1 MATKTG
7 GKTIFGEKCQFT
19 LRTKIFIK
27 ITLSSTISKITP
39 LECFM
44 YNFKMAAKNS
54 RKTIFSKNCQ
64 NTTHIKP
71 GGKIIHQN
79 HSISHHAEI
88 QDGSETR
95 QENDFWQTL
104 PDYCVCILQVKKFVK
119 ITLSRT
125 VSKINAFL
133 CFMLKFKTDAKNGGK
148 TIFGKKCLMTL
159 HVPCRLKILFKSLY
173 LTPFLRYSRFFI
185 VKKIVAFS

>member
-79 HSISHHAEI
+79 HSISHHFR
-88 QDGSETR
+88 DKC
-95 QENDFWQTL
+95 L
-104 PDYCVCILQVKKFVK
+104 
-119 ITLSRT
+119 
-125 VSKINAFL
+125 
-133 CFMLKFKTDAKNGGK
+133 FMFMQKYKMAPKLGRKM
-148 TIFGKKCLMTL
+148 IFGKHYQTTVC
-159 HVPCRLKILFKSLY
+159 VSCRSKSLSKSLY
-173 LTPFLRYSRFFI
+173 LALYPR
-185 VKKIVAFS
+185 